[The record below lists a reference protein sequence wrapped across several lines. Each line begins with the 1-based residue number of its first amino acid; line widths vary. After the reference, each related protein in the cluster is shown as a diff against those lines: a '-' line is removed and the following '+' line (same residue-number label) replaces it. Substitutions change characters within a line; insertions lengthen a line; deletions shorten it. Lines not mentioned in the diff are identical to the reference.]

1 MRLLSLGASLVFAS
15 ATVGAQSFEAGFHGG
30 VSRISGK
37 DIGTQTVGG
46 TDRITLKDGWRF
58 GVRMTINNW
67 AFFGHEIGYGYNRT
81 GFVVQGAST
90 GTAIHQGFYNFLAY
104 GTPEGSRV
112 RPFAAGG
119 VHFSNFIY
127 PGLSVQQGGGSNK
140 VGVNYGGGV
149 KVRISPKYLIRFD
162 VRQYLQGKPFGFPG
176 QSGQLKLM
184 EVSAGFSFHL

>member
-1 MRLLSLGASLVFAS
+1 MRLLSLGASLVFAA

-104 GTPEGSRV
+104 ARPRALACVRSRPEACTSATLFIRGCL
-112 RPFAAGG
+112 
-119 VHFSNFIY
+119 SNRAVV
-127 PGLSVQQGGGSNK
+127 PT
-140 VGVNYGGGV
+140 
-149 KVRISPKYLIRFD
+149 R
-162 VRQYLQGKPFGFPG
+162 
-176 QSGQLKLM
+176 
-184 EVSAGFSFHL
+184 